1 MTFKM
6 LADAVN
12 EKLASIAPVV
22 SRIGQGGHGVDLRE
36 LAAHLVQA
44 VRLFERNPG
53 VEAAADDLYA
63 AAAALV
69 VENATLPQPT
79 ARGRR
84 LLKDAHGRFRSRL
97 EVVADRVGPYEY
109 LVVPDFTVRQAA

>member
-12 EKLASIAPVV
+12 EKLALIAPVV
-22 SRIGQGGHGVDLRE
+22 SRIGQGGQSVDLRD
-36 LAAHLVQA
+36 LASHLVQA
-44 VRLFERNPG
+44 VRLLERNPG
-53 VEAAADDLYA
+53 IEAAADDLYA

-69 VENATLPQPT
+69 GENTTLLQPI

-84 LLKDAHGRFRSRL
+84 LLKDAHVRFCSRL
-97 EVVADRVGPYEY
+97 EAAADRVGFPG
-109 LVVPDFTVRQAA
+109 